1 MATTVT
7 RLDRRRIDNFFFST
21 MAVLVLASV
30 FAGFA
35 RTYYLAALFHGPPL
49 PNLIVHIHGV
59 VFTCWVLLFI
69 TQTSLVAAGRVD
81 LHKRLGMYMFWLAV
95 LMVILGIITATD
107 QLYRFA
113 SPGSDLTDARGFY
126 AVPLGGIVV
135 FAPLVFFAYRERFH
149 AAAHKRLMLIAT
161 ISLTNAAFARLTGF
175 NEQNAQYCVYAMLA
189 VLVGYDLW
197 FTGKIERATLWGS
210 AFVVIVLQGRLL
222 IGNTA
227 PWQAF
232 AQLML
237 NVARSFH

>member
-1 MATTVT
+1 
-7 RLDRRRIDNFFFST
+7 
-21 MAVLVLASV
+21 MAVLILASV

-35 RTYYLAALFHGPPL
+35 RTYYLAGLFHAPPL
-49 PNLIVHIHGV
+49 PNLIVHIHGL

-81 LHKRLGMYMFWLAV
+81 LHKRLGIYMFWLAL
-95 LMVILGIITATD
+95 LMVILGVITATD

-113 SPGSDLTDARGFY
+113 TPASDLTETRGFY

-149 AAAHKRLMLIAT
+149 PAAHKRLMLIAT
-161 ISLTNAAFARLTGF
+161 IALTDAAFARLTNF
-175 NEQNAQYCVYAMLA
+175 NEQTAQNWCYVMLAMLI
-189 VLVGYDLW
+189 GYDLW
-197 FTGKIERATLWGS
+197 STRKVHRATLWGG
-210 AFVVIVLQGRLL
+210 AFLVLIFQGRLL

-232 AQLML
+232 AQHML